1 MLVAPMLALLCLQP
15 AAGGPPDRAEPPSSR
30 VVVVKGAGEELEARG
45 DVVIREENGRLPEIR
60 APFVVP
66 AGQASVEVPLRLA
79 GEGTWWLGTEGPGLY
94 SKPQKVTPPGGPRR
108 LSLEIRPLVQLK
120 GRIAGRPD
128 LNVEGRSAL
137 VLWRAPGSFD
147 PWESRNTVVT
157 AGHVETEI
165 PAGTWDLA
173 VQVTGCATDRREI
186 VHVPAGAA
194 KDLGVVSAVPGASLV
209 GRIGLSGADAPRLR
223 AATRVTLS
231 PAGEVPRRGAK
242 GEEVSLS
249 NEVHLSPA
257 GEFQFTGLTGG
268 RYSLR
273 VRTPGFA
280 REDRS
285 IDVVPD
291 VEVELREPIALAR
304 PARLQVDLNPS
315 LDPAGSPWEV
325 ELRETG
331 EAGLLPESVR
341 TARSSN
347 GVAVFSDV
355 RLGSAYSAFVR
366 AKSGD
371 AWRVE
376 AVRIDAPLTKLRLR
390 LDAVAVVGRVTL
402 GDEPLVAEIVF
413 GGRNAASSVRSK
425 SGEDG
430 EFRAEL
436 PRAGAWKVEV
446 LSRKPRVSRIVSAHV
461 PETEQGAPSRVD
473 LALPLARLR
482 VRVLDEEGVA
492 VASCLVRLESVET
505 HETLTEIAR
514 DGEAELA
521 GLADGEWIVYAE
533 SVRAASDRK
542 SVTIEKDGSPEVTLT
557 LAEKRTV
564 RGVVVSSLGVPVP
577 YARLQPL
584 RWDSRADTFP
594 PTVVADALG
603 RFQFQVPPKTERVGF
618 LVLPPGRAM
627 TTAVVP
633 VGGPGE
639 AVVSVPEEGGRVRF
653 SFDAGAYPFPT
664 MPWITDGTL
673 TFPTVLLRLSS
684 EVRMETREGRTRVEI
699 PSYRAG
705 PFGVCASA
713 RLGTSDLDAV
723 GFGCIAGGVAPGRD
737 FALDLESP
745 KP

>member
-1 MLVAPMLALLCLQP
+1 M
-15 AAGGPPDRAEPPSSR
+15 
-30 VVVVKGAGEELEARG
+30 
-45 DVVIREENGRLPEIR
+45 
-60 APFVVP
+60 
-66 AGQASVEVPLRLA
+66 
-79 GEGTWWLGTEGPGLY
+79 
-94 SKPQKVTPPGGPRR
+94 
-108 LSLEIRPLVQLK
+108 
-120 GRIAGRPD
+120 
-128 LNVEGRSAL
+128 
-137 VLWRAPGSFD
+137 
-147 PWESRNTVVT
+147 
-157 AGHVETEI
+157 
-165 PAGTWDLA
+165 
-173 VQVTGCATDRREI
+173 
-186 VHVPAGAA
+186 
-194 KDLGVVSAVPGASLV
+194 

-285 IDVVPD
+285 VDVVPD

-315 LDPAGSPWEV
+315 LDPAGSPWEI

-341 TARSSN
+341 TARSSK

-355 RLGSAYSAFVR
+355 RLGGAYAAVVR

-413 GGRNAASSVRSK
+413 GGRNAAPSVRSK

-461 PETEQGAPSRVD
+461 PEMEQGAPSRVD

-482 VRVLDEEGVA
+482 VRVLDEEGAA
-492 VASCLVRLESVET
+492 VASCLVRLESMET

-533 SVRAASDRK
+533 SARAASDRK

-557 LAEKRTV
+557 LADKRTV

-594 PTVVADALG
+594 QTVIADALG
-603 RFQFQVPPKTERVGF
+603 RFQLQVPPRTERVGF

-633 VGGPGE
+633 VGGSGE
-639 AVVSVPEEGGRVRF
+639 AVVSIPEEGGRVRF
-653 SFDAGAYPFPT
+653 SFDASVYAFPT

-673 TFPTVLLRLSS
+673 TFPAFLLRSSS
-684 EVRMETREGRTRVEI
+684 EVRMETRDGRTWVEI

-705 PFGVCASA
+705 PFGVCAAA
-713 RLGTSDLDAV
+713 RLGTSDLDA
-723 GFGCIAGGVAPGRD
+723 GGLGCVAGGVAPERD
-737 FALDLESP
+737 LALDLESP
-745 KP
+745 RP

>member
-1 MLVAPMLALLCLQP
+1 MLVVSAFALLCMKP
-15 AAGGPPDRAEPPSSR
+15 AVTGPPDRAEPAASS

-45 DVVIREENGRLPEIR
+45 EVVIREENGRLPEIR

-66 AGQASVEVPLRLA
+66 AGRASVEVPLRLA
-79 GEGTWWLGTEGPGLY
+79 GEGTWWLGAEGPGLY
-94 SKPQKVTPPGGPRR
+94 SKPQKVHLPGGSRR
-108 LSLEIRPLVQLK
+108 LSLEVRPLVRLR
-120 GRIAGRPD
+120 GRVAGRPD
-128 LNVEGRSAL
+128 RDVEGKSAL
-137 VLWRAPGSFD
+137 VLWRAPGSLD
-147 PWESRNTVVT
+147 PWESHETVVT
-157 AGHVETEI
+157 AGHVEAKV

-173 VQVTGCATDRREI
+173 VRVTGCASDRREV

-209 GRIGLSGADAPRLR
+209 GRIGVSGADAPRLR

-231 PAGEVPRRGAK
+231 PAGEVPRRAGK
-242 GEEVSLS
+242 GEENSLS
-249 NEVHLSPA
+249 KEARLSA
-257 GEFQFTGLTGG
+257 TGEFQFTGLTAG

-285 IDVVPD
+285 VDLVPD
-291 VEVELREPIALAR
+291 VELELREPIALAR
-304 PARLQVDLNPS
+304 PARLQVDLSPP

-355 RLGSAYSAFVR
+355 RLGSAYAACVR

-402 GDEPLVAEIVF
+402 GEEPLAAEIVF
-413 GGRNAASSVRSK
+413 GGRNAAPSVRSK

-436 PRAGAWKVEV
+436 PRAGEWKVEV
-446 LSRKPRVSRIVSAHV
+446 LSRKPRVSRIVSARV
-461 PETEQGAPSRVD
+461 PEMEQGAPSRVD

-492 VASCLVRLESVET
+492 VASCLVWLESMET

-514 DGEAELA
+514 DGETELA
-521 GLADGEWIVYAE
+521 GLAPGEWIVYAE
-533 SVRAASDRK
+533 SARAASDRK

-557 LAEKRTV
+557 LGEKRTV
-564 RGVVVSSLGVPVP
+564 RGVVVSSLGGPVP

-594 PTVVADALG
+594 QTVIADALG
-603 RFQFQVPPKTERVGF
+603 RFQLQVPPKIERVGF

-633 VGGPGE
+633 VEGSGE
-639 AVVSVPEEGGRVRF
+639 AVVSVPHEGGRVRF
-653 SFDAGAYPFPT
+653 SFDAGAYAFPT

-673 TFPTVLLRLSS
+673 TLPAFLLRLSS
-684 EVRMETREGRTRVEI
+684 EVRMETREGRTWVEI

-723 GFGCIAGGVAPGRD
+723 ELGCVVGGVAPGQD
-737 FALDLESP
+737 LALDLESP
-745 KP
+745 RP